1 MQTNMKI
8 IKSNFDQIGPIKV
21 PKNPHLTQ
29 VVVPDQHFALDP
41 LGASSRPITPRH
53 VASRG
58 AGGPAPLPPPPHGFG
73 F

>member
-53 VASRG
+53 VRG
-58 AGGPAPLPPPPHGFG
+58 
-73 F
+73 